1 MKIDVFYIHPTVK
14 PEIYD
19 PLANICAKS
28 MWNHKSGFENYEV
41 ERVRTDETKGK
52 DIGAYIRAAHL
63 SDADIMVCLGSHVR
77 INQDGW
83 LNQIAWAFEQMG
95 PGLYGPFG
103 TMEPIPHL
111 RTTAFWCHPPLL
123 RDYPWKVETDQER
136 YNFELDPHRSISTS
150 ARSIGL
156 PVCQVT
162 NQFVSHV
169 LTPDVPMDQLLMLDR
184 FTDMALA
191 AK

>member
-1 MKIDVFYIHPTVK
+1 MKIDVFYIWPMV
-14 PEIYD
+14 D
-19 PLANICAKS
+19 PPRFNKYYFD
-28 MWNHKSGFENYEV
+28 FENSLSFHPDPTPRSV
-41 ERVRTDETKGK
+41 TVLRTNYSNGK
-52 DIGAYIRAAHL
+52 DIGAYVESSYRC
-63 SDADIMVCLGSHVR
+63 DADIMVCLGSHVR
-77 INQDGW
+77 INQNGW
-83 LNQIAWAFEQMG
+83 LSQIAWAFEQMG

-136 YNFELDPHRSISTS
+136 YNFELDPHRSISTF
-150 ARSIGL
+150 ARYLGL

-162 NQFVSHV
+162 KQFVSHV

-184 FTDMALA
+184 FTDMQLA